1 MTAGGWRIV
10 AVLGAGLLPG
20 LALAQGVPRGEV
32 QRGQTVAD
40 RPRADFDPLGVRLG
54 AFRADVAAEAGLG
67 YDSNIQ
73 GTRDNRISDGFASF
87 GAEASLRSQWS
98 THALGATARILNRS
112 HFEETEQDWTD
123 FAVGIS
129 GRYDLTPDTSIDAA
143 YNFVQEHLS
152 STSVDV
158 QEAGLQRPVPYTY
171 NELQAQ
177 AQTRFNRI
185 GAVVLGN
192 WRGYRFDNVDAG
204 PATTPGG
211 IPPGQVSIFD
221 FDSAIAAVGLNYQLA
236 PGRFVNFVVR
246 YQNITYQD
254 SSQRARDSDTWAALV
269 GATYDFDGI
278 WGFNGEI
285 GYLRRE
291 YSGPD
296 LKELSAPT
304 FAGTLTWQPT
314 LLTTFSATVR
324 RDVRE
329 SIRGNAVSYVA
340 TTGALRVDHEYLR
353 NVILGGE
360 VGVEYD
366 EYQQPD
372 QFSTDLYAGV
382 SARWLINR
390 NVSLVGSYQY
400 AWRANASAGL
410 DEYDRNLV
418 LVRLRV
424 AL

>member
-1 MTAGGWRIV
+1 V
-10 AVLGAGLLPG
+10 GAGLLPG
-20 LALAQGVPRGEV
+20 LVQAQAIPRGEV

-73 GTRDNRISDGFASF
+73 GTRDNRLSDGFASLA
-87 GAEASLRSQWS
+87 AEAALRSQWS
-98 THALGATARILNRS
+98 THALGATARILQRS
-112 HFEETEQDWTD
+112 YFEETEQDWTD
-123 FAVGIS
+123 FAVGLS
-129 GRYDLTPDTSIDAA
+129 GRYDLTPDTSVEAS

-158 QEAGLQRPVPYTY
+158 QQAGLQRPVPYIY
-171 NELQAQ
+171 NEVQAQ
-177 AQTRFNRI
+177 AQSRFNRI

-211 IPPGQVSIFD
+211 TPPGQVSIFD
-221 FDSAIAAVGLNYQLA
+221 FDSAIAAAGLNYQLA
-236 PGRFVNFVVR
+236 PGRFVNFIVR

-254 SSQRARDSDTWAALV
+254 SSQSARDSDTWSALV
-269 GATYDFDGI
+269 GFTYDFDGV

-291 YSGPD
+291 YSGPG

-314 LLTTFSATVR
+314 LLTTVSGVVR

-353 NVILGGE
+353 NVILGAE

-372 QFSTDLYAGV
+372 QQSTDLYAGL

-390 NVSLVGSYQY
+390 NLALVGSYQY

-418 LVRLRV
+418 LVRLRL